1 MSERSETVNVKL
13 PVVMRDQ
20 MMSLAKS
27 NERTFAAEVRIAIR
41 EHLARRRTTTRGDT
55 K

>member
-1 MSERSETVNVKL
+1 MSEQSETVNVKL
-13 PVVMRDQ
+13 PVSLREQ
-20 MMSLAKS
+20 MVSLAKS

-41 EHLARRRTTTRGDT
+41 RHLQTEGSTT